1 MRATR
6 VSVLITGGKG
16 QLGRELQRALRVSA
30 LPSQDKPPQVEEAG
44 PVGEGLQTLA
54 DLSGPK
60 GPDLRERPPSNRLVD
75 EHEAGLLAMKGAEV
89 LALDLPELDVTDAEA
104 VERAFDQ
111 AKPDLVIHAAALT
124 DTSLCEEDPALAM
137 RVNAQG
143 SLHVAEA
150 CRRVDAAMVYVSTN
164 EVFDGARGE
173 PYGESDEPRPVNAY
187 GRSKLE
193 GEHVV
198 RATLPRHYVVRTAWL
213 YAEGGSNFPA
223 KILRAAEGRRELLV
237 VTDEV
242 ATPTWARDL
251 AQAIIRLAA
260 LRASAHPA
268 YGTYHL
274 TNDGYCSRYEWAA
287 EVLRLAGPPWADV
300 TLWPITSAEYGGVP
314 KPPFSALRNEAAARL
329 GITMRPWEEAL
340 GEYFRGGG

>member
-1 MRATR
+1 MR
-6 VSVLITGGKG
+6 VLITGGRG
-16 QLGRELQRALRVSA
+16 QLGRELRRALR
-30 LPSQDKPPQVEEAG
+30 SQSDPP
-44 PVGEGLQTLA
+44 
-54 DLSGPK
+54 
-60 GPDLRERPPSNRLVD
+60 
-75 EHEAGLLAMKGAEV
+75 HV
-89 LALDLPELDVTDAEA
+89 LALDLPELDVTDADA
-104 VERAFDQ
+104 VERAVGQ

-124 DTSLCEEDPALAM
+124 DTSLCEEDEALAM

-143 SLHVAEA
+143 SLHLAEA

-164 EVFDGARGE
+164 EVFDGARRE

-193 GEHVV
+193 GERLV
-198 RATLPRHYVVRTAWL
+198 RETLPRHYIVRTAWL

-223 KILRAAEGRRELLV
+223 KVLRLAFALGESASGGEGRWELSM

-260 LRASAHPA
+260 QPA

-274 TNDGYCSRYEWAA
+274 TNAGYCSRFQWAA

-300 TLWPITSAEYGGVP
+300 TLHPITSAEYSGGVP

-329 GITMRPWEEAL
+329 GITLRPWQEAL
-340 GEYFRGGG
+340 GEYLRQGGREGE

>member
-1 MRATR
+1 M
-6 VSVLITGGKG
+6 
-16 QLGRELQRALRVSA
+16 
-30 LPSQDKPPQVEEAG
+30 
-44 PVGEGLQTLA
+44 EGAQ
-54 DLSGPK
+54 
-60 GPDLRERPPSNRLVD
+60 
-75 EHEAGLLAMKGAEV
+75 V
-89 LALDLPELDVTDAEA
+89 LALDLPELDVTDAGA
-104 VERAFDQ
+104 VERAIGQ

-124 DTSLCEEDPALAM
+124 DTSLCEKDEALAM

-150 CRRVDAAMVYVSTN
+150 CRRIDAALVYVSTN
-164 EVFDGARGE
+164 EVFDGPPRRE
-173 PYGESDEPRPVNAY
+173 PYGESDEPRPINVY

-193 GEHVV
+193 GERLVQE
-198 RATLPRHYVVRTAWL
+198 TLPRHYVVRTSWL
-213 YAEGGSNFPA
+213 YAEGGNNFPA
-223 KILRAAEGRRELLV
+223 KVLRAAEGRRELSM

-260 LRASAHPA
+260 QPA

-274 TNDGYCSRYEWAA
+274 TNAGYCSRYEWAA

-300 TLWPITSAEYGGVP
+300 TLRPITSAEYGGGPP

-329 GITMRPWEEAL
+329 GITLRPWQEAL
-340 GEYFRGGG
+340 GEYVRQGG

>member
-1 MRATR
+1 MGATR
-6 VSVLITGGKG
+6 VSVLITGGQG
-16 QLGRELQRALRVSA
+16 QLGRELQRALGAPHEPEGRASA
-30 LPSQDKPPQVEEAG
+30 RRRGRASLK
-44 PVGEGLQTLA
+44 
-54 DLSGPK
+54 
-60 GPDLRERPPSNRLVD
+60 
-75 EHEAGLLAMKGAEV
+75 AGLLDVEGAEV
-89 LALDLPELDVTDAEA
+89 LALDLPELDVTDAGA
-104 VERAFDQ
+104 VERAMRQ

-143 SLHVAEA
+143 ALHVAEA

-193 GEHVV
+193 GERLVQG
-198 RATLPRHYVVRTAWL
+198 TLPRHYVVRTSWL
-213 YAEGGSNFPA
+213 YAEGGDNFPA
-223 KILRAAEGRRELLV
+223 KVLRLAFALGESASGGQGRRELSM

-251 AQAIIRLAA
+251 APAIIRLV
-260 LRASAHPA
+260 AHPV
-268 YGTYHL
+268 YGIYHL
-274 TNDGYCSRYEWAA
+274 TNAGYCSRYEWAA

-300 TLWPITSAEYGGVP
+300 TLRPITSAEYGGGPPAGRAGPP

-329 GITMRPWEEAL
+329 GITLRSWEEAL
-340 GEYFRGGG
+340 GEYFGGGGRAEV

>member
-1 MRATR
+1 M
-6 VSVLITGGKG
+6 
-16 QLGRELQRALRVSA
+16 
-30 LPSQDKPPQVEEAG
+30 
-44 PVGEGLQTLA
+44 EGA
-54 DLSGPK
+54 
-60 GPDLRERPPSNRLVD
+60 R
-75 EHEAGLLAMKGAEV
+75 V
-89 LALDLPELDVTDAEA
+89 LALDLPDLDVTDAEA

-137 RVNAQG
+137 RVNAEG

-150 CRRVDAAMVYVSTN
+150 CRGVGAALVYVSTN

-173 PYGESDEPRPVNAY
+173 PYGESDEPNPINAY

-193 GEHVV
+193 GERLVQG
-198 RATLPRHYVVRTAWL
+198 TLPQHYVVRTAWL
-213 YAEGGSNFPA
+213 YAEGGNNFPA
-223 KILRAAEGRRELLV
+223 RVLRLAEQRPALRTGRRELSM

-251 AQAIIRLAA
+251 AAAIIRLAA
-260 LRASAHPA
+260 QPA
-268 YGTYHL
+268 YGIYHL
-274 TNDGYCSRYEWAA
+274 TNAGYCSRYEWAA

-300 TLWPITSAEYGGVP
+300 ALRPITSAEYGAGPP

-329 GITMRPWEEAL
+329 GITLRPWQEAL
-340 GEYFRGGG
+340 GEYFRQDG

>member
-1 MRATR
+1 
-6 VSVLITGGKG
+6 
-16 QLGRELQRALRVSA
+16 
-30 LPSQDKPPQVEEAG
+30 
-44 PVGEGLQTLA
+44 
-54 DLSGPK
+54 
-60 GPDLRERPPSNRLVD
+60 
-75 EHEAGLLAMKGAEV
+75 
-89 LALDLPELDVTDAEA
+89 VTDAEA
-104 VERAFDQ
+104 VERAIRQ

-143 SLHVAEA
+143 ALHVAEA

-193 GEHVV
+193 GERLVQG
-198 RATLPRHYVVRTAWL
+198 TLPRHYVVRTSWL
-213 YAEGGSNFPA
+213 YAEGGDNFPA
-223 KILRAAEGRRELLV
+223 KVLRLAFALGESASGGQGRRELSM

-251 AQAIIRLAA
+251 APAIIRLAGQ
-260 LRASAHPA
+260 PA

-274 TNDGYCSRYEWAA
+274 TNAGYCSRFQWAA
-287 EVLRLAGPPWADV
+287 EVLRLAGRGDV
-300 TLWPITSAEYGGVP
+300 TLRPITSAEYGTGPP
-314 KPPFSALRNEAAARL
+314 KPPFTALRNEAAARL
-329 GITMRPWEEAL
+329 GITLRSWQEAL
-340 GEYFRGGG
+340 GEYFHGG

>member
-6 VSVLITGGKG
+6 VSVLITGGQG
-16 QLGRELQRALRVSA
+16 QLGRELQRAL
-30 LPSQDKPPQVEEAG
+30 LSQSDPPQ
-44 PVGEGLQTLA
+44 
-54 DLSGPK
+54 
-60 GPDLRERPPSNRLVD
+60 
-75 EHEAGLLAMKGAEV
+75 V
-89 LALDLPELDVTDAEA
+89 LALDLPDLDVTDAGA
-104 VERAFDQ
+104 VERAFRQ

-150 CRRVDAAMVYVSTN
+150 CRRADAAMVYVSTN

-173 PYGESDEPRPVNAY
+173 PYGESDEPNPINAY

-193 GEHVV
+193 GERLV

-213 YAEGGSNFPA
+213 YAEGGDNFPA
-223 KILRAAEGRRELLV
+223 KVLRLASRTGRRELSM

-268 YGTYHL
+268 YGVYHL
-274 TNDGYCSRYEWAA
+274 TNAGYCSRYEWAA

-300 TLWPITSAEYGGVP
+300 TLRPITSAEYGGGPP

-329 GITMRPWEEAL
+329 GITLRAWQEAL
-340 GEYFRGGG
+340 GEYMGRGG

>member
-1 MRATR
+1 M
-6 VSVLITGGKG
+6 
-16 QLGRELQRALRVSA
+16 E
-30 LPSQDKPPQVEEAG
+30 
-44 PVGEGLQTLA
+44 
-54 DLSGPK
+54 
-60 GPDLRERPPSNRLVD
+60 
-75 EHEAGLLAMKGAEV
+75 GAEV

-104 VERAFDQ
+104 VERAVGQ

-143 SLHVAEA
+143 ALHVAEA
-150 CRRVDAAMVYVSTN
+150 CRGVGAALVYVSTN

-173 PYGESDEPRPVNAY
+173 PYGESDEPRPVNSY

-193 GEHVV
+193 GERLV
-198 RATLPRHYVVRTAWL
+198 RDRLPRCYVVRTSWL
-213 YAEGGSNFPA
+213 YAEGGNNFPA
-223 KILRAAEGRRELLV
+223 KVLRLAFALGESASGGQERPALRTGRRELSM

-251 AQAIIRLAA
+251 AAAIIRLVAQ
-260 LRASAHPA
+260 PA

-274 TNDGYCSRYEWAA
+274 TNAGYCSRYEWAA

-300 TLWPITSAEYGGVP
+300 ALRPITSAEYGAGPP

-329 GITMRPWEEAL
+329 GITLRSWEEAL
-340 GEYFRGGG
+340 GEFFGGDG